1 MKKILYLILLFT
13 TLMSAQTIEY
23 FQSNEIFNNPERG
36 IQKYSDAK
44 ASNYQ
49 LLSESTLNGY
59 KNSEDK
65 ITVIYRCFYLNTFF
79 NSNISQAYLNNMQT
93 DFNRIRN
100 TGLKVIIRF
109 AYSFSTSTGPFDP
122 TKEQMLTHMEQL
134 RPILNANKDII
145 LLHQLGFIGAYGEW
159 YYTSQTA
166 TFGNQDYSGYTNA
179 QWANRKQ
186 ITEAALDITPTN
198 IPIQLRYPYAKKKMY
213 GDTYLGRIG
222 FYNDAFLNSWGDE
235 GFWAVNCQACLPS
248 TSEQNYVI
256 TQTDTLPITGESNG
270 LNQPRTDCQNA
281 LIEFDKYN
289 WSTKNRDYFPAVW
302 NNWISQGCY
311 SEIVKRLGYRF
322 VLKAITFTPNQN
334 NLNIVFDLKNVGF
347 ANVFTDRKAYIVFRN
362 EQGQNFPYLLQTN
375 VKQWNGDNN
384 FIENINTTDLPN
396 GIYTTYLWLPDN
408 LLPNRSDYSI
418 RLANNN
424 VWESGYNNLSYSFIK
439 NNLSLINNNDLDFIN
454 FDKVYVYNM
463 LGQLVSEDSKDDFLP
478 NGVYMIIGIKDDITY
493 SFKKII
499 KN

>member
-1 MKKILYLILLFT
+1 MKKLILLLFS
-13 TLMSAQTIEY
+13 LIFLNINAQTVQY
-23 FQSNEIFNNPERG
+23 VQSEEIFNNPERG

-59 KNSEDK
+59 KNGVDK
-65 ITVIYRCFYLNTFF
+65 VTVIYRCFYLNTFF
-79 NSNISQAYLNNMQT
+79 NSNISQEYLNNMQT

-109 AYSFSTSTGPFDP
+109 AYSFSSSTGPFDP
-122 TKEQMLTHMEQL
+122 TKEQMLTHIEQL
-134 RPILNANKDII
+134 RPILNANKDVI

-159 YYTSQTA
+159 YYTSQTS
-166 TFGNQDYSGYTNA
+166 TFGNQDYNGYTNA
-179 QWANRKQ
+179 QWTNRKQ
-186 ITEAALDITPTN
+186 IVEAALDITPTN
-198 IPIQLRYPYAKKKMY
+198 IPVQLRYPYAKKKMY
-213 GDTYLGRIG
+213 GNTYLGRIG
-222 FYNDAFLNSWGDE
+222 FYNDAFLNVWGDE
-235 GFWAVNCQACLPS
+235 GFYAVSCQTCLPS

-256 TQTDTLPITGESNG
+256 TQTDTLPMTGESNG

-302 NNWISQGCY
+302 NNWVSQGCY

-322 VLKAITFTPNQN
+322 VLKAVTFTKTQD
-334 NLNIVFDLKNVGF
+334 NLNIVFDLKNIGF

-362 EQGQNFPYLLQTN
+362 QQGENFPYLLQTN
-375 VKQWNGDNN
+375 VKQWNSDDN
-384 FIENINTTDLPN
+384 FTENINTTDLPN

-408 LLPNRSDYSI
+408 LLPSRPDYSI

-424 VWESGYNNLSYSFIK
+424 VWESGYNNLQYLFEKS
-439 NNLSLINNNDLDFIN
+439 SLGVNDYENYDYME
-454 FDKVYVYNM
+454 FDKVLVYNI
-463 LGQLVSEDSKDDFLP
+463 LGQHICNDKKLTNQPK
-478 NGVYMIIGIKDDITY
+478 GIY
-493 SFKKII
+493 II
-499 KN
+499 KGVKENKIYTYKKLK